1 MALDPR
7 TLAPI
12 ISLAATWGVRKILTG
27 AYEKKTGEE
36 PPSRDNLSTPLGT
49 VLLWAGI
56 TALATTLIDV
66 AIQRGA
72 AAIAEKRE
80 IGTDGHAV

>member
-12 ISLAATWGVRKILTG
+12 ISLAATWGVRKLLTG
-27 AYEKKTGEE
+27 AYERKTGDA
-36 PPSRDNLSTPLGT
+36 PPKNDNLSTPLGT

-56 TALATTLIDV
+56 TALASTLIDV

-72 AAIAEKRE
+72 AALAEKRE
-80 IGTDGHAV
+80 IGHDGHAV